1 LLKLDSVSELKF
13 MCGREQ
19 DTIQVLLK
27 DWLLYNPLLK
37 LKSEFSIILFYDHTN
52 FNTFSNRDL

>member
-1 LLKLDSVSELKF
+1 MKYGNGIDICSNLLKLDSVSELKF

-27 DWLLYNPLLK
+27 D
-37 LKSEFSIILFYDHTN
+37 
-52 FNTFSNRDL
+52 